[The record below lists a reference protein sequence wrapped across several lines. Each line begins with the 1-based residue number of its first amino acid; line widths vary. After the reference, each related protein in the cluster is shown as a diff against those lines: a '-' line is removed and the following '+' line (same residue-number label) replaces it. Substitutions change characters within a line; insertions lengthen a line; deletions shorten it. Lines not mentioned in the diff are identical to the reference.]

1 MKEIFKVSRARVASN
16 DRDTLR
22 REILS
27 HTGSDNEVASILRS
41 LERLGSDRSI
51 GYFEMTPVTPKRA
64 APGAPATL
72 WSVRAVRA

>member
-1 MKEIFKVSRARVASN
+1 MKETFTMSRARVASN
-16 DRDTLR
+16 NRDALR
-22 REILS
+22 REILA

-41 LERLGSDRSI
+41 LERLGSDLSI
-51 GYFEMTPVTPKRA
+51 GYYEMTPVVPKRA